1 VGGFHLSTPDK
12 VVLLTGGS
20 GFIGRHCVEPLRAR
34 GYEVHATSTRGAVA
48 DMPDVHW
55 HQCNLLE
62 QGSARRVLAE
72 VKPTHLLHLAWFVV
86 PGKLITSQENYEWV
100 RASMELVREF
110 AAAGGKRL
118 TFCGSGYEYDWRYGF
133 CNEQL
138 TAQIPNTV
146 YGACKQA
153 LNLMTENFAA
163 TENLSSAWGRVFFL
177 YGPYEHP
184 QRLVSSIILSLLRG
198 EPAKSSHGRQIRDY
212 MHVQDV
218 ADGLVTVLDS
228 EIRGTVNVSSGRA
241 TQIRDIVLTLG
252 KLLGRPELI
261 QLGALPARA
270 NDAPMVVGDNTRI
283 STELRWQPKFDLDTG
298 LKHTIDW
305 WRAEQ
310 ARK

>member
-1 VGGFHLSTPDK
+1 MSTPGK
-12 VVLLTGGS
+12 VVLLTGAS
-20 GFIGRHCVEPLRAR
+20 GFIGRHCIEPLLAR
-34 GYEVHATSTRGAVA
+34 GFEVHAISSKGVGGGI
-48 DMPDVHW
+48 PGVHW
-55 HQCNLLE
+55 HQGNLLE
-62 QGSARRVLAE
+62 PGAARSILAA
-72 VKPTHLLHLAWFVV
+72 VKPSHLLHLAWFVV
-86 PGKLITSQENYEWV
+86 PGKLITSPENYNWV
-100 RASMELVREF
+100 RASMELVQEF

-118 TFCGSGYEYDWRYGF
+118 TTCGSGYEYDWRYGF

-163 TENLSSAWGRVFFL
+163 TANLSSAWGRVFFL
-177 YGPYEHP
+177 YGPHEHP

-218 ADGLVTVLDS
+218 ADGLVTLLDS
-228 EIRGTVNVSSGRA
+228 EVRGTVNVSSGRA

-252 KLLGRPELI
+252 SLLGRPDLI

-270 NDAPMVVGDNTRI
+270 NDAPMVVGDNARI
-283 STELRWQPKFDLDTG
+283 AAELGWAPKYELDTG

-305 WRAEQ
+305 WRAQ
-310 ARK
+310 PQGQKTK